1 MSNYSIQM
9 PESLDVVRDNDDFGT
24 FVLQP
29 LERGF
34 GVTIGNSF
42 RRMLLSSLPG
52 VAITAV
58 KISGVDH
65 EYSSIQGVKE
75 DVYEI
80 ILNFKQVR
88 FKQVEQSDG
97 VIHISKKGSGILT
110 AADIDVATAE
120 YDVLNTDL
128 VIANLADD
136 AELEIELRIGRGRGY
151 VPAEDMPFE
160 EEAINLIPIDAI
172 FTPIKSV
179 KFNVENVRVGQR
191 TDYEKL
197 VMDVET
203 DGSVNAKEALTHA
216 GKILKEHIEKFI
228 TEQIEE
234 PFTQEEEEVDVE
246 KQRVANLL
254 RTSIEDLNLSVRAY
268 NCLKSANIN
277 SIGELV
283 ARDEQDLLKFR
294 NFGKKSLNELI
305 EVIEEKNLQ
314 FGMDIDKYLGKERIK
329 NYAP

>member
-9 PESLDVVRDNDDFGT
+9 PETLNVVEDQNDFGT

-42 RRMLLSSLPG
+42 RRVLLSSLPG
-52 VAITAV
+52 IAITAV
-58 KISGVDH
+58 KINGVDH
-65 EYSSIQGVKE
+65 EYSSIKGVKE

-80 ILNFKQVR
+80 ILNFKEVR
-88 FKQVEQSDG
+88 FKQVEQSSG
-97 VIHISKKGSGILT
+97 VIHISKSGQGELK
-110 AADIDVATAE
+110 AKDIDDATAE
-120 YDVLNTDL
+120 YEVLNPDL

-136 AELEIELRIGRGRGY
+136 AELEIELKIGRGRGY
-151 VPAEDMPFE
+151 VPAEEMTIEDDDV
-160 EEAINLIPIDAI
+160 NLIPIDAI

-179 KFNVENVRVGQR
+179 KYNVENVRVGQR

-197 VMDVET
+197 VMDIQT
-203 DGSVNAKEALTHA
+203 DGSVNAKEALTIA

-228 TEQIEE
+228 TEEIEE
-234 PFTQEEEEVDVE
+234 PFTQEEEEVDAE

-283 ARDEQDLLKFR
+283 SRDEQDLLKFR
-294 NFGKKSLNELI
+294 NFGKKSLSELV
-305 EVIEEKNLQ
+305 EVIEEKNLE
-314 FGMDIDKYLGKERIK
+314 FGMDVSKYLD
-329 NYAP
+329 

>member
-9 PESLDVVRDNDDFGT
+9 PDSLDVVKDDDSFGT

-42 RRMLLSSLPG
+42 RRVLLSSLPG
-52 VAITAV
+52 IAITAV
-58 KISGVDH
+58 KINGVDH
-65 EYSSIQGVKE
+65 EYSSIKGVKE

-88 FKQVEQSDG
+88 FKQVEQSSG
-97 VIHISKKGSGILT
+97 VIHLSKKSGTTLT
-110 AADIDVATAE
+110 AKDIADATAE
-120 YDVLNTDL
+120 YEILNPEL
-128 VIANLADD
+128 VIANLAGD
-136 AELEIELRIGRGRGY
+136 AELEIELRVGRGRGY
-151 VPAEDMPFE
+151 VPAEEMSVE
-160 EEAINLIPIDAI
+160 EDDVNLIPIDAI

-179 KFNVENVRVGQR
+179 KFDVENVRVGQR

-203 DGSVNAKEALTHA
+203 DGSVNAKEALTIA

-228 TEQIEE
+228 TEKIEE
-234 PFTQEEEEVDVE
+234 QFTQEEEEVDAE
-246 KQRVANLL
+246 KQRIANLL

-283 ARDEQDLLKFR
+283 ARDEGELLKFR
-294 NFGKKSLNELI
+294 NFGKKSLTELQ
-305 EVIEEKNLQ
+305 EVIEEKNLE
-314 FGMDIDKYLGKERIK
+314 FGMDVSKFLD
-329 NYAP
+329 

>member
-9 PESLDVVRDNDDFGT
+9 PDSLDVVKDEQSFGT

-29 LERGF
+29 MERGF

-42 RRMLLSSLPG
+42 RRVLLSSLPG
-52 VAITAV
+52 TAITAI
-58 KISGVDH
+58 KINGVDH
-65 EYSSIQGVKE
+65 EYSSIKGVKE

-88 FKQVEQSDG
+88 FKQVEQSSG
-97 VIHISKKGSGILT
+97 VIHLTKSGAGVLT
-110 AADIDVATAE
+110 AGDIDAATGE
-120 YDVLNTDL
+120 SDVLNPDL

-136 AELEIELRIGRGRGY
+136 ADLEIELRIGRGRGY
-151 VPAEDMPFE
+151 VPAEEMNVE
-160 EEAINLIPIDAI
+160 EEDINLIPIDAI
-172 FTPIKSV
+172 FTPITSV
-179 KFNVENVRVGQR
+179 RFNVENVRVGQR

-203 DGSVNAKEALTHA
+203 DGSVNAKEALTLA
-216 GKILKEHIEKFI
+216 GKILKDHIEKFI
-228 TEQIEE
+228 TEKIEE
-234 PFTQEEEEVDVE
+234 PFAQEEEEVDAE

-277 SIGELV
+277 TIGELV
-283 ARDEQDLLKFR
+283 ARDEHDLLKFR
-294 NFGKKSLNELI
+294 NFGKKSLTELI
-305 EVIEEKNLQ
+305 DVIEEKNLQ
-314 FGMDIDKYLGKERIK
+314 FGMDVAKYLD
-329 NYAP
+329 

>member
-9 PESLDVVRDNDDFGT
+9 PNSLDVVKDEQSLGT

-29 LERGF
+29 MERGF

-42 RRMLLSSLPG
+42 RRILLSSLPG
-52 VAITAV
+52 TAITAI
-58 KISGVDH
+58 KIGGVDH
-65 EYSSIQGVKE
+65 EYSSIEGVKE

-88 FKQVEQSDG
+88 FKQVEQSSG
-97 VIHISKKGSGILT
+97 VIHLTIKGGEVLT
-110 AADIDVATAE
+110 AGDIDAATSE
-120 YDVLNTDL
+120 YDVLNPDL
-128 VIANLADD
+128 VIANLAED
-136 AELEIELRIGRGRGY
+136 ADLEIELRVGRGRGY
-151 VPAEDMPFE
+151 VPAEEMTLE
-160 EEAINLIPIDAI
+160 EEDINLIPIDAI
-172 FTPIKSV
+172 FTPITSV
-179 KFNVENVRVGQR
+179 RFNVENVRVGQR

-203 DGSVNAKEALTHA
+203 DGSVNAKEALTLA
-216 GKILKEHIEKFI
+216 GKILKDHIEKFI
-228 TEQIEE
+228 TEKIEE
-234 PFTQEEEEVDVE
+234 PFAQEEEQVDAE
-246 KQRVANLL
+246 KQRIANLL

-294 NFGKKSLNELI
+294 NFGKKSLTELI
-305 EVIEEKNLQ
+305 DVIEEKNLQ
-314 FGMDIDKYLGKERIK
+314 FGMDVAKYLD
-329 NYAP
+329 

>member
-9 PESLDVVRDNDDFGT
+9 PETLNVVEESDNFGT

-42 RRMLLSSLPG
+42 RRVLLSSLPG
-52 VAITAV
+52 IAITAI
-58 KISGVDH
+58 KINGVDH
-65 EYSSIQGVKE
+65 EYSSIKGVKE
-75 DVYEI
+75 DVYEM

-88 FKQVEQSDG
+88 FKQVEQSSG
-97 VIHISKKGSGILT
+97 IIHISKKGPGELL
-110 AADIDVATAE
+110 AKDIDDATAE
-120 YDVLNTDL
+120 YDVLNPEL
-128 VIANLADD
+128 VIANLAND
-136 AELEIELRIGRGRGY
+136 AELEIELRVGRGRGY
-151 VPAEDMPFE
+151 IPAEEM
-160 EEAINLIPIDAI
+160 AIEDDDVNLIAVDAI

-179 KFNVENVRVGQR
+179 KFDVENVRVGQR

-203 DGSVNAKEALTHA
+203 DGSVNAKEALTIA

-228 TEQIEE
+228 TEKIEE
-234 PFTQEEEEVDVE
+234 PFTQEEEEVDAE

-277 SIGELV
+277 TIGELV
-283 ARDEQDLLKFR
+283 SRDEQDLLKFR
-294 NFGKKSLNELI
+294 NFGKKSLTELV
-305 EVIEEKNLQ
+305 EVIEEKNLE
-314 FGMDIDKYLGKERIK
+314 FGMDVSKYLD
-329 NYAP
+329 

>member
-1 MSNYSIQM
+1 MSTYSIQM
-9 PESLDVVRDNDDFGT
+9 PESLDVVRDEDRFGT

-42 RRMLLSSLPG
+42 RRVLLSSLPG
-52 VAITAV
+52 IAITAV

-88 FKQVEQSDG
+88 FKQVDQSGG
-97 VIHISKKGSGILT
+97 VIHLTKKGAGTLT
-110 AADIDVATAE
+110 AADIDAATAE
-120 YDVLNTDL
+120 YDVLNPEL
-128 VIANLADD
+128 EIANLADD

-151 VPAEDMPFE
+151 VPAEEMSFE
-160 EEAINLIPIDAI
+160 DDDVNLIPIDAI
-172 FTPIKSV
+172 FTPIKLV
-179 KFNVENVRVGQR
+179 KYNVENVRVGQR

-203 DGSVNAKEALTHA
+203 DGSVNAKEALTLA

-228 TEQIEE
+228 TEKIEE
-234 PFTQEEEEVDVE
+234 PFTQEEEEVDAE
-246 KQRVANLL
+246 KQRIANLL

-294 NFGKKSLNELI
+294 NFGKKSLTELL

-314 FGMDIDKYLGKERIK
+314 FGMDVSKYLD
-329 NYAP
+329 

>member
-9 PESLDVVRDNDDFGT
+9 PETLNVVEDSDNFGT

-42 RRMLLSSLPG
+42 RRVLLSSLPG
-52 VAITAV
+52 IAINAV
-58 KISGVDH
+58 KINGVDH
-65 EYSSIQGVKE
+65 EYSSIKGVKE

-80 ILNFKQVR
+80 ILNFKEVR
-88 FKQVEQSDG
+88 FKQVEQSSG
-97 VIHISKKGSGILT
+97 VIHISKSGQGELT
-110 AADIDVATAE
+110 AKDIDDATAE
-120 YDVLNTDL
+120 YDVLNPDL
-128 VIANLADD
+128 VKANLADD
-136 AELEIELRIGRGRGY
+136 AELEIELKVGRGRGY
-151 VPAEDMPFE
+151 VPAEEMSVE
-160 EEAINLIPIDAI
+160 EEDVNLIPIDAI

-179 KFNVENVRVGQR
+179 KYNVENVRVGQR

-197 VMDVET
+197 VMDIET
-203 DGSVNAKEALTHA
+203 DGSVNAKEALTIA

-228 TEQIEE
+228 TEEIEE
-234 PFTQEEEEVDVE
+234 PFTQEEEEVDAE

-283 ARDEQDLLKFR
+283 SRDEQDLLKFR
-294 NFGKKSLNELI
+294 NFGKKSLSELV
-305 EVIEEKNLQ
+305 EVIEEKNLE
-314 FGMDIDKYLGKERIK
+314 FGMDVSKYLD
-329 NYAP
+329 

>member
-9 PESLDVVRDNDDFGT
+9 PETLNVVEDKDNFGT

-42 RRMLLSSLPG
+42 RRVLLSSLPG
-52 VAITAV
+52 IAITAI
-58 KISGVDH
+58 KINGVDH
-65 EYSSIQGVKE
+65 EYSSIKGVKE

-88 FKQVEQSDG
+88 FKQVEQSSG
-97 VIHISKKGSGILT
+97 VIHISKSGKGELT
-110 AADIDVATAE
+110 AKDIDDATAE
-120 YDVLNTDL
+120 YDVLNPDL
-128 VIANLADD
+128 VIGNLAED
-136 AELEIELRIGRGRGY
+136 AELEIELKIGRGRGY
-151 VPAEDMPFE
+151 VPAEEMTVEDDDV
-160 EEAINLIPIDAI
+160 NLIPIDAI

-179 KFNVENVRVGQR
+179 KYNVENVRVGQR

-197 VMDVET
+197 VMDIET
-203 DGSVNAKEALTHA
+203 DGSVNAKEALTIA

-228 TEQIEE
+228 TEEIEE
-234 PFTQEEEEVDVE
+234 PFTQEEEEVDAE

-283 ARDEQDLLKFR
+283 SRDEQDLLKFR
-294 NFGKKSLNELI
+294 NFGKKSLTELV
-305 EVIEEKNLQ
+305 EVIEEKNLE
-314 FGMDIDKYLGKERIK
+314 FGMDVSKYLD
-329 NYAP
+329 